1 MFISRPINEAINK
14 NLEYSKLLLKENLNI
29 FQKNLFIFYVTLKYS

>member
-14 NLEYSKLLLKENLNI
+14 NLEYRKLLLKENLNI
-29 FQKNLFIFYVTLKYS
+29 FQKKISFT